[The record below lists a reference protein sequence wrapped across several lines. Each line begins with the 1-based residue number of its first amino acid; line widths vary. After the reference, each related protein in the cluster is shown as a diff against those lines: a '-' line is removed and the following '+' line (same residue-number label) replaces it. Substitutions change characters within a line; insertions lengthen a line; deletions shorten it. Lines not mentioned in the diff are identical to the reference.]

1 MASKTLTVFSSEQK
15 VFAEVGK
22 NLFRARK
29 RRSLS
34 AEAVAARA
42 SISRQTLYRIE
53 RGDPATSLGLY
64 YRVAIIVGLNH
75 PFDTEDPVGRRL
87 QDDLLGKEPE
97 SPPTRSKAKKDG
109 CTN

>member
-1 MASKTLTVFSSEQK
+1 MGSKALTVFSSEQK
-15 VFAEVGK
+15 VFVEVGK

-42 SISRQTLYRIE
+42 GISRQTLYRIE
-53 RGDPATSLGLY
+53 RGDPATSMGIY
-64 YRVAIIVGLNH
+64 YRVATIVGLNH

-87 QDDLLGKEPE
+87 QDDLLGPEPE
-97 SPPTRSKAKKDG
+97 TPPVRSKVKKDG
-109 CTN
+109 SAN